1 MRSYLEAGVKLE
13 VSKSDDDGDTMQ
25 QELPSRPRPSLMLGP
40 EPKHLAP
47 DDEDDAL
54 VFLRQALRHATEHL
68 NEPEDEETRKAA
80 VEELRVWALDQPHL
94 NARTD
99 EWSLTCFLRGC
110 KYKQDRARKKMTNYY
125 EIRSKVPEWFHQR
138 DPTLP
143 SLLDLLKL
151 GVFLPLLRKDEE
163 GRTVVLIRAVIHDP
177 YKHKLS
183 DVFKI
188 GKMLVDLLLETD
200 EIISIYGVFAV
211 IDLSGVS
218 LGHALQLTPPVIKKA
233 VHAWQDCYPVRT
245 RSMDFIN
252 APIYVNVVLNIFRKF
267 MNDKLKRRVHVHGK
281 SLNSLHKVVSPSIL
295 PEEYG
300 GTCGTLQEL
309 RDYWLEQAVS
319 KRLWFLENEKHKA
332 DFGNTANP
340 D

>member
-1 MRSYLEAGVKLE
+1 
-13 VSKSDDDGDTMQ
+13 MQ
-25 QELPSRPRPSLMLGP
+25 QQGLASRPRPSLLLEPG
-40 EPKHLAP
+40 PKHLATA
-47 DDEDDAL
+47 DEEDAL
-54 VFLRQALRHATEHL
+54 LLLRQALRHAAEHL
-68 NEPEDEETRKAA
+68 NEPEDEDAQRAA
-80 VEELRVWALDQPHL
+80 VEELRAWVQGQPHL

-99 EWSLTCFLRGC
+99 DWSLTCFLRGC
-110 KYKQDRARKKMTNYY
+110 KYKQDRARKKITNYY
-125 EIRSKVPEWFHQR
+125 EMRSRVPEWFHVR

-143 SLLDLLKL
+143 TLLHLLKL
-151 GVFLPLLRKDEE
+151 GVFLPLLKKDEE

-177 YKHKLS
+177 YKHKQS

-211 IDLSGVS
+211 IDLNGVS

-252 APIYVNVVLNIFRKF
+252 APMYVNVVLNIFRKF
-267 MNDKLKRRVHVHGK
+267 MNDKLKKRVHVHGK
-281 SLNSLHKVVSPSIL
+281 SLDSLHKVVSPSIL

-309 RDYWLEQAVS
+309 RDYWLEQAVG
-319 KRLWFLENEKHKA
+319 KRLWFLDNEKHKA
-332 DFGNTANP
+332 DSGNIATQ